1 MPKQGKQR
9 SMHHSSKPPS
19 PRVARRAH
27 WMKPTANS
35 PSIFPKVSKSTWN
48 MLSTPDQLRGLD
60 EVKETYTH
68 LKTKIMQ
75 KTQRSLFPNHDPSM
89 PQAESQ
95 AAGPSG
101 PPQTPPQPE
110 HKKKKFKPSPS
121 PEGLHGNPH
130 HPARDGMRSSF
141 SLPAFSPAK

>member
-1 MPKQGKQR
+1 
-9 SMHHSSKPPS
+9 MHHSSKPPS

-35 PSIFPKVSKSTWN
+35 PSIFPKASESTWN
-48 MLSTPDQLRGLD
+48 MLSTPDQLRGLE
-60 EVKETYTH
+60 EVKDTYKH

>member
-9 SMHHSSKPPS
+9 MNHSSKLPS
-19 PRVARRAH
+19 PKVARKSH
-27 WMKPTANS
+27 WMRSTANS
-35 PSIFPKVSKSTWN
+35 PSVFPKASESDWN
-48 MLSTPDQLRGLD
+48 KLSTPDQLRALD
-60 EVKETYTH
+60 DVKDTYTH
-68 LKTKIMQ
+68 LKTQIML
-75 KTQRSLFPNHDPSM
+75 KTQRSLFPNHEPSM

-95 AAGPSG
+95 AAGSSG
-101 PPQTPPQPE
+101 SPQTPPQPE
-110 HKKKKFKPSPS
+110 RKKKKFKPSPS

>member
-1 MPKQGKQR
+1 MVGWQSARTKNAAR
-9 SMHHSSKPPS
+9 EANKPSREGLRQKPS
-19 PRVARRAH
+19 RDPLA
-27 WMKPTANS
+27 PT
-35 PSIFPKVSKSTWN
+35 VSKSMVGWQ
-48 MLSTPDQLRGLD
+48 S
-60 EVKETYTH
+60 E
-68 LKTKIMQ
+68 
-75 KTQRSLFPNHDPSM
+75 RSLFPNHEPSM

-121 PEGLHGNPH
+121 PEGLHGYPH
-130 HPARDGMRSSF
+130 HPARDGMGGMRSSF